1 MTIIGILNDL
11 YDNINKKI
19 YILDTILINELHN

>member
-11 YDNINKKI
+11 YDNINKII